1 MSAAESRRPVGS
13 RAWVTPLCWSAVL
26 LDGFD
31 LVVLGTVIP
40 VLLDEAVWGIT
51 PAGATAMATTGLVGM
66 TIGAMTIGTITDYLG
81 RRKVMIIAAFIFSI
95 FTLACAF
102 ATSLF
107 MFGTFRFLAGL
118 GLGGCLPTAITLVT
132 EYARKG
138 KASSAA
144 TTIMTGYHVG
154 AVLTALLA
162 LLVIS
167 EGGYSWR
174 WMFVIGGVPGLIL
187 APLMIKMLPESEV
200 FLEQRSARAV
210 AGSREAAAAANPI
223 GALFS
228 GGLARPTIAF
238 WGASFCGLILV
249 YGLNTW
255 LPKLMVNAGYPLN
268 QGLGLLLILNV
279 GAIVGLIIA
288 GQTANRIGVRTSTL
302 LWFTLGAVLLIA
314 LSVKMAVV
322 PLYITVFLAGTFV
335 FSAQVLIYA
344 YVGRVYPTT
353 SRATGL
359 GMVAGVGRIGAIT
372 GPIIIGAL
380 LSADSGYPEG
390 FYVFAGVAA
399 LAAVVTL
406 AVGKPRDVLAQEE
419 DVHEALIS
427 AH

>member
-1 MSAAESRRPVGS
+1 MSNLGATRAVGN
-13 RAWVTPLCWSAVL
+13 RAWVVPLCWSAVL

-40 VLLDEAVWGIT
+40 VLLADAVWGIT
-51 PAGATAMATTGLVGM
+51 PAGATAVATTGLIGM
-66 TIGAMTIGTITDYLG
+66 TIGAMTIGTITDILG

-102 ATSLF
+102 ATSLV

-138 KASSAA
+138 KSSSAA

-162 LLVIS
+162 IVVMTQAGL
-167 EGGYSWR
+167 SWR

-200 FLEQRSARAV
+200 FLEQRAAGKV
-210 AGSREAAAAANPI
+210 AGSSQAATAANPI
-223 GALFS
+223 GALFK

-238 WGASFCGLILV
+238 WGASFCGLVLV

-255 LPKLMVNAGYPLN
+255 LPKLMVTAGYPLN

-302 LWFTLGAVLLIA
+302 LWFCLGAVMLIA
-314 LSVKMAVV
+314 LSIKMAVV
-322 PLYITVFLAGTFV
+322 PLYIAVFLAGTFV

-344 YVGRVYPTT
+344 YVGSVYPAA

-399 LAAVVTL
+399 LAAIVTL
-406 AVGKPRDVLAQEE
+406 AVGKPRDVLAEEE
-419 DVHEALIS
+419 DVHEALTA